1 MAVPGTTRVRV
12 DVPVRVCDVGGWTD
26 TWFAERG
33 RVCSL
38 AVEPGVSVQAEAT
51 RGTGR
56 VTITVVEYD
65 ITFTVGSEPP
75 EHRLLAEAVRE
86 AGGTGGDDVDV
97 GLVVASAVPPGS
109 SLGTSA
115 AVCVGVIA
123 ALDALRGEVRPPGA
137 LAAAA
142 HRAEA
147 GRLGRQSGV
156 QDQCA
161 AAHGG
166 ANLIEIDPYPSAR
179 TQALDVPPAC
189 LALLDAR
196 LVHVAYGA
204 VHDSS
209 AVHDEVIARLRRE
222 GTASPHLHRLRH
234 LAGAAAAALLAA
246 DLDVYSRVLSAAT
259 AAQAALH
266 PGLVS
271 DAARELIELARACDV
286 VGWKV
291 NGAGGGGG
299 SLSVLCHDASG
310 RDRLR
315 SRLDDAG
322 HRWLDLRLAPR
333 GARRRP

>member
-1 MAVPGTTRVRV
+1 M
-12 DVPVRVCDVGGWTD
+12 PVRVCDVGGWTD

-38 AVEPGVSVQAEAT
+38 AVEPGVSVQAEAAP
-51 RGTGR
+51 GTGR

-65 ITFTVGSEPP
+65 VTFTVGSEPP

-86 AGGTGGDDVDV
+86 AGGAGREDVA
-97 GLVVASAVPPGS
+97 LVVSSAVPPGS

-123 ALDALRGEVRPPGA
+123 AFDALQGEIRSPGA
-137 LAAAA
+137 LAVAA
-142 HRAEA
+142 HRAEV

-161 AAHGG
+161 AACGG

-179 TQALDVPPAC
+179 AQPLDVPQAC
-189 LALLDAR
+189 LELLDAR

-209 AVHDEVIARLRRE
+209 AVHEEVIARLTHE
-222 GTASPHLHRLRH
+222 GPASTRLDRLRG
-234 LAGAAAAALLAA
+234 LAQDAAAALLVA
-246 DLDVYSRVLSAAT
+246 DLEAYGRVLEAAT
-259 AAQAALH
+259 ATQAALH

-271 DAARELIELARACDV
+271 AGARELIELARACDA

-299 SLSVLCHDASG
+299 SLSILCRDASG
-310 RDRLR
+310 RERLR
-315 SRLDDAG
+315 RRLDDAG
-322 HRWLDLRLAPR
+322 HRCLELRLSPL
-333 GARRRP
+333 GARRLP